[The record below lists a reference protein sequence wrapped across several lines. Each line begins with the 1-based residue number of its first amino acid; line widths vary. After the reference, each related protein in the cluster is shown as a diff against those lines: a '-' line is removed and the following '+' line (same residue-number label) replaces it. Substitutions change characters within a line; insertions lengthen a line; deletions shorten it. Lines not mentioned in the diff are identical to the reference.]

1 MEKTFI
7 GIDVSSNCLDICTH
21 SKGIKQ
27 SYVIDNS
34 IKAITRFFKQYNL
47 EGTYVAMENTGRY
60 NWALYDAL
68 ASFRGQVYVVSA
80 LHLKRSIGLT
90 RGKNDKVDAIRI
102 VDFIEKN
109 YSHLIQWKPV
119 PATIKQIK
127 VLLSERN
134 LRISQ
139 KKQMDQ
145 QVGYYTS
152 LKAERIGKELLKLNR
167 QLINALKAQIEVL
180 EKKIDQLIKSDE
192 SLSKQASLIGSVP
205 GVGKVLTWTLLST
218 TEGFQ
223 KITEARKLA
232 CYCGVVPFEHQSG
245 TSVRG
250 RTRVSNLADKRL
262 KSILHM
268 AAMRAVRLKNE
279 LQIYYQRKVKEGKN
293 KMAVLNAVRNKI
305 IHRVFAVINQQRP
318 YQINLVLS

>member
-7 GIDVSSNCLDICTH
+7 GIDVSSKQLDICVLTQGEKH
-21 SKGIKQ
+21 SFVIKNT
-27 SYVIDNS
+27 VL
-34 IKAITRFFKQYNL
+34 AITRFFKEFNQETVFL
-47 EGTYVAMENTGRY
+47 AMENTGRY
-60 NWALYDAL
+60 NWSLYEALS
-68 ASFRGQVYVVSA
+68 SFKGHIYVVA
-80 LHLKRSIGLT
+80 PLHLKRSMGLI
-90 RGKNDKVDAIRI
+90 RGKNDKIDAIRI
-102 VDFIEKN
+102 VDFIQKN
-109 YSHLIQWKPV
+109 HAELTEWKTLS
-119 PATIKQIK
+119 AAIKHIK

-145 QVGYYTS
+145 QISYYAL
-152 LKAERIGKELLKLNR
+152 LKNTGLDKELLKLNR
-167 QLINALKAQIEVL
+167 QIIKTLKAQIDTL
-180 EKKIDQLIKSDE
+180 EKKINEIVYTDE
-192 SLSKQASLIGSVP
+192 TLSAQAKLMSSVP
-205 GVGKVLTWTLLST
+205 GVGKVLTWTLLSA

-232 CYCGVVPFEHQSG
+232 CFCGVVPFEHQSG

-250 RTRVSNLADKRL
+250 RTRVSSFADKRL
-262 KSILHM
+262 KTILHM

-279 LQIYYQRKVKEGKN
+279 LQVYYNRKVNEGKN

-305 IHRVFAVINQQRP
+305 IHRIFAVIKQQRP